1 MFVCPAEN
9 RPLNGQAT
17 VFRPV
22 GGTHLHQPSTAL
34 AGLAWPELA
43 LVCGHC
49 GACQLCGETVG
60 ARAPHPVVAELER
73 ARQEQQLAG
82 AIALGSL
89 ITDLILY
96 RPPKRER
103 WWQFWRAA

>member
-1 MFVCPAEN
+1 MFVCPWEN
-9 RPLNGQAT
+9 KPHSGQAT

-22 GGTHLHQPSTAL
+22 GGHHAHQSTAGPSL
-34 AGLAWPELA
+34 ERA